1 MKTLINPNSQE
12 IETALIRPV
21 NFDESLSKRVRDILN
36 EVKLLGD
43 NALMGF
49 NSKFDEYQGS
59 IKIEKAELE
68 KAAEIVSEELKSAVN
83 LAINN
88 IETFHRS
95 QRPQDIYKETM
106 DGVRCELLYKPLSRV
121 GLYIPGGNA
130 PLLSTV
136 LMLAV
141 PAKVAGC
148 KELVICTPPNPSVE
162 LQYVLSLFEAKVFL
176 VGGAQ
181 AIAAMAFGTET
192 IPRVDKIFGPG
203 NSYVTEAKMQVA
215 GLGIPIDMPA
225 GPSEVLIIADESAI
239 PSFVAADLL
248 SQAEHGEDSQVIL
261 ISTSKRIL
269 KESIQEVDS
278 QLQSLP
284 RKDIAQK
291 CLENSVAILVDS
303 VSQAVEISN
312 NYAPEHLILAIGNA
326 YEIVNTITNA
336 GSVFVGNYSPE
347 SVGDYTSGANHTLP
361 TNGFSRNWSG
371 VNLLSFYKTI
381 TLQQLSLNGLNAL
394 ANATVTLARA
404 ECLEAHA
411 RAVEV
416 RIKGNNV

>member
-1 MKTLINPNSQE
+1 MKTLINPNSVE
-12 IETALIRPV
+12 IDTALVRPV

-36 EVKLLGD
+36 EVKQLGD
-43 NALMGF
+43 TALMGF
-49 NSKFDEYQGS
+49 NRKFDNYQGP
-59 IKIEKAELE
+59 IEIDKAELL
-68 KAAEIVSEELKSAVN
+68 KAAGIVSEELKSAVN
-83 LAINN
+83 LAMQN

-95 QRPQDIYKETM
+95 QRPKDIYKETM
-106 DGVRCELLYKPLSRV
+106 GGVRCELLYKPLSRV
-121 GLYIPGGNA
+121 GLYIPGGTA

-192 IPRVDKIFGPG
+192 IPKVDKIFGPG

-261 ISTSKRIL
+261 ISTSKRVL
-269 KESIQEVDS
+269 KESLIEVDS
-278 QLQSLP
+278 QLQTLP

-326 YEIVNTITNA
+326 NEIVSTITNA

-347 SVGDYTSGANHTLP
+347 SVGDYTSGTNHTLP
-361 TNGFSRNWSG
+361 TNGFARNWSG

-381 TLQQLSLNGLNAL
+381 TLQQLSFNGLNAL
-394 ANATVTLARA
+394 TSATATLARA
-404 ECLEAHA
+404 EGLEAHA

-416 RIKGNNV
+416 RIERK